1 MISNVLLKIVGEK
14 QKMVNLRKAAI
25 RLQKANTHKEVNNKR
40 LRISPSNDSS
50 HDYRQNCP
58 DSNIDSS
65 ETSCFYN
72 SLCFGN
78 RLRKRRRL
86 QFAGATRDKDNETG
100 RNNTSYGGRS
110 LVTREFSSTNQ
121 K

>member
-1 MISNVLLKIVGEK
+1 MLIYVLLEIIGEK

-25 RLQKANTHKEVNNKR
+25 RIQKANAKKEVNNER

-50 HDYRQNCP
+50 HDYRQNYT
-58 DSNIDSS
+58 DSNLDSS

-72 SLCFGN
+72 SLCFGQ

-86 QFAGATRDKDNETG
+86 QFAGATRDKDNGTG
-100 RNNTSYGGRS
+100 RNNASYGGRS